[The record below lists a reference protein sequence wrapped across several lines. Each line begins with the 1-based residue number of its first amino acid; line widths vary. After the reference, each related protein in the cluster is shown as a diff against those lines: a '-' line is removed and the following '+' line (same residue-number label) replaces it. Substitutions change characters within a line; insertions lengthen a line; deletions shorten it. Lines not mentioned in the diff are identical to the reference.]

1 MSFHSAPR
9 PSFFLRSRLRAV
21 RSGAAAQPRRILV
34 VEDQAIIRR
43 ALADELALEGYEV
56 AQAENATEAI
66 LMIGSGATY
75 ELVLT
80 DIDMPGPF
88 NGIHLAEFTKY
99 VSPETRV
106 IVMSGASH
114 AVDQLASIDAFVRKP
129 APSSELRRQVA
140 KLFAP

>member
-9 PSFFLRSRLRAV
+9 PGFFLRSKVRAAG
-21 RSGAAAQPRRILV
+21 SAGGGQPRRILV
-34 VEDQAIIRR
+34 VEDQAVIRC
-43 ALADELALEGYEV
+43 ALVDELALDGYEV
-56 AQAENATEAI
+56 AQAENATDAI
-66 LMIGSGATY
+66 MMIGNGATY

-88 NGIHLAEFTKY
+88 NGIHLAEFSKY
-99 VSPETRV
+99 VSPDTRV

-114 AVDQLASIDAFVRKP
+114 AVEHLASIDLFVRKP

-140 KLFAP
+140 KLLGS

>member
-1 MSFHSAPR
+1 
-9 PSFFLRSRLRAV
+9 
-21 RSGAAAQPRRILV
+21 
-34 VEDQAIIRR
+34 VEDQAVIRR

-88 NGIHLAEFTKY
+88 NGIHLAEFIKY

>member
-9 PSFFLRSRLRAV
+9 PGFFLRSKVRAA
-21 RSGAAAQPRRILV
+21 SAGGGQPRRILV
-34 VEDQAIIRR
+34 VEDQAVIRC
-43 ALADELALEGYEV
+43 ALVDELALDGYEV
-56 AQAENATEAI
+56 AQAENATDAI
-66 LMIGSGATY
+66 MMIGNGATY

-88 NGIHLAEFTKY
+88 NGIHLAEFSKY
-99 VSPETRV
+99 VSPDTRV

-114 AVDQLASIDAFVRKP
+114 AVEHLASIDLFVRKP

-140 KLFAP
+140 KLLGS

>member
-1 MSFHSAPR
+1 
-9 PSFFLRSRLRAV
+9 V
-21 RSGAAAQPRRILV
+21 D
-34 VEDQAIIRR
+34 DQAVIRC
-43 ALADELALEGYEV
+43 ALAEELALDGYEV

-66 LMIGSGATY
+66 IMICSGGTY

-99 VSPETRV
+99 VSPSTRV

-114 AVDQLASIDAFVRKP
+114 AVDHLSSIDLFVRKP

-140 KLFAP
+140 NLFGA